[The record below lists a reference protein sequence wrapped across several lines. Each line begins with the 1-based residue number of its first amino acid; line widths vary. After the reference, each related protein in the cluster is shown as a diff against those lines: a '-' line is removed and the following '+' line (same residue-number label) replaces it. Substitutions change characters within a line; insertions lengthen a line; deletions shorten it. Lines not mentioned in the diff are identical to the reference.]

1 MSRQA
6 ARGVANWLTWKAC
19 DPSRI
24 FFAMTVWC
32 SEAILPRLYPPI
44 RTQFGTQFWVCLVAA
59 PSLYLIAWSIGYLI
73 ARLIALL
80 IAKNCSVIAVQ
91 FAIELLCCYS
101 INVLA

>member
-1 MSRQA
+1 M
-6 ARGVANWLTWKAC
+6 
-19 DPSRI
+19 
-24 FFAMTVWC
+24 
-32 SEAILPRLYPPI
+32 
-44 RTQFGTQFWVCLVAA
+44 QFWARFSGRLVAA
-59 PSLYLIAWSIGYLI
+59 LGLYLIAWSIGYLI